1 MKVTASLIVSLEVTE
16 GDNPDTTHS
25 KIIEKLANEVEEW
38 LEGEYIPNIKI
49 SYSLDEEQVDEIK
62 KEYLN

>member
-1 MKVTASLIVSLEVTE
+1 MKVTASLIVSLEVIE

>member
-1 MKVTASLIVSLEVTE
+1 MKVTASLIVSVEVIE

>member
-1 MKVTASLIVSLEVTE
+1 MKVTASLIVSLEVIE

-62 KEYLN
+62 KEYLH